1 MNENFN
7 IKDVIDLIVDM
18 IFDELR
24 SKIASNKEG
33 IEEKS

>member
-7 IKDVIDLIVDM
+7 IEDVIDLIVDM

-24 SKIASNKEG
+24 SKIASNEEE

>member
-7 IKDVIDLIVDM
+7 IKEVIDLVVDM

-24 SKIASNKEG
+24 SKITYNEEG
-33 IEEKS
+33 IEEE

>member
-7 IKDVIDLIVDM
+7 IEDVIDLIVDM

-24 SKIASNKEG
+24 SKIASNEER

>member
-7 IKDVIDLIVDM
+7 IKEVIDLVVDM

-24 SKIASNKEG
+24 SKITSNEEG
-33 IEEKS
+33 IEEEE

>member
-7 IKDVIDLIVDM
+7 IKDVIDLIVDI

-24 SKIASNKEG
+24 SKIASNEEG
-33 IEEKS
+33 IKEKS

>member
-7 IKDVIDLIVDM
+7 IKEVIDLVVDM

-24 SKIASNKEG
+24 SKITSNEEG
-33 IEEKS
+33 IEEE

>member
-7 IKDVIDLIVDM
+7 IEDVIDLIVDM

-24 SKIASNKEG
+24 SKIASN
-33 IEEKS
+33 

>member
-7 IKDVIDLIVDM
+7 IKDLVDLVVDM

-24 SKIASNKEG
+24 QKIVTDRER
-33 IEEKS
+33 IEEEE

>member
-18 IFDELR
+18 ISDELR
-24 SKIASNKEG
+24 SKITSNEEG

>member
-7 IKDVIDLIVDM
+7 IKDLVDLVVDM

-24 SKIASNKEG
+24 QKIVIDRER
-33 IEEKS
+33 IEEEE

>member
-7 IKDVIDLIVDM
+7 IEDVIDLIVDM

-24 SKIASNKEG
+24 SKMASNEEG

>member
-7 IKDVIDLIVDM
+7 IEDVIDLIVDM

-24 SKIASNKEG
+24 SKITSNEEG
-33 IEEKS
+33 IEEEE

>member
-7 IKDVIDLIVDM
+7 IKDVIDLVVDM

-24 SKIASNKEG
+24 QKIVTDREG
-33 IEEKS
+33 IEEEE